1 MSTAFPLISAAM
13 ELNQFSER
21 LAKASSLLSRV
32 GDEEVQLAST
42 PREQIAQ
49 IGERAL
55 YRIALEGPKRMPAPV
70 LVVYAMVG
78 RWTILDLQDDRSFV
92 RNLVEAGCQVYV
104 LDWGHPTPADRYD
117 DFGDLV
123 NMYMDSFVNEIC
135 KREGIEQI
143 NLLGICQGGVLSMLY
158 AALHP
163 AKVRNLVTLVTPV
176 DFHADQTDGRPD
188 QGFMNVWVRGLTHED
203 VDSLIDALGNIPGEV
218 GGAMFSMMT
227 PVRSL
232 AKYNLTLLEVGQD
245 REKLLNFLR
254 MEKWLADRPA
264 HPGEAAR
271 QWLKDLYQDNK
282 LVKGELVVGNRKVDL
297 KNLTMPVLN
306 IFSELGSYHSVIL
319 KPRPAARGR
328 HERLFGVGG
337 ERGAYRHTCRPFAG
351 KAARTD
357 RWMARRPMMMQ
368 RVTVDGVSLAYEVRG
383 SGPPLVLIMGYRLN
397 SSAWPVEFVE
407 GLAEQFTVVL
417 FDNRGT
423 GLSDKPT
430 SGYALSNMAEDVIG
444 LMGHLGI
451 TQSNVLGYSMGGA
464 IAQELVC
471 RHPERVSSL
480 VLFATLCGG
489 PRAAYAGPTTM
500 RVMHNLER
508 MTPEEAARRI
518 WAVTYEPRYL
528 AANRDKIEWQMQL
541 EIENPT
547 PLHAADLQF
556 QALVDFDCSKA
567 LPDVRARTL
576 IVTGDRDQ
584 LNSSPKFG
592 GPGRFASGSAPRHP
606 ARPWPPCDMG
616 NAEAMRGA
624 GRRLSRAWFGRPC
637 GSEFNRMAL

>member
-1 MSTAFPLISAAM
+1 
-13 ELNQFSER
+13 
-21 LAKASSLLSRV
+21 
-32 GDEEVQLAST
+32 
-42 PREQIAQ
+42 
-49 IGERAL
+49 
-55 YRIALEGPKRMPAPV
+55 
-70 LVVYAMVG
+70 
-78 RWTILDLQDDRSFV
+78 
-92 RNLVEAGCQVYV
+92 
-104 LDWGHPTPADRYD
+104 
-117 DFGDLV
+117 
-123 NMYMDSFVNEIC
+123 
-135 KREGIEQI
+135 
-143 NLLGICQGGVLSMLY
+143 
-158 AALHP
+158 
-163 AKVRNLVTLVTPV
+163 
-176 DFHADQTDGRPD
+176 
-188 QGFMNVWVRGLTHED
+188 
-203 VDSLIDALGNIPGEV
+203 
-218 GGAMFSMMT
+218 
-227 PVRSL
+227 
-232 AKYNLTLLEVGQD
+232 
-245 REKLLNFLR
+245 
-254 MEKWLADRPA
+254 
-264 HPGEAAR
+264 
-271 QWLKDLYQDNK
+271 
-282 LVKGELVVGNRKVDL
+282 
-297 KNLTMPVLN
+297 
-306 IFSELGSYHSVIL
+306 
-319 KPRPAARGR
+319 
-328 HERLFGVGG
+328 
-337 ERGAYRHTCRPFAG
+337 
-351 KAARTD
+351 
-357 RWMARRPMMMQ
+357 MMMQ

-584 LNSSPKFG
+584 LIPPQNSEVLADLLPEARLVILRGHGHRAIWETPRRCVELVADFLEH
-592 GPGRFASGSAPRHP
+592 GSE
-606 ARPWPPCDMG
+606 DL
-616 NAEAMRGA
+616 AEANSTGW
-624 GRRLSRAWFGRPC
+624 LS
-637 GSEFNRMAL
+637 N